1 MYVSISQRHK
11 QVKEKGNDC
20 WPKFKVRLLERAKLD
35 SFGRAKLDTLSNR
48 KGRGAVDFQAISH
61 WPGNRAP
68 ESSLSDYASML
79 RCRARQL
86 ARPVAT
92 GVATIATPNPIGR
105 DKAFPSPKY
114 VSSSEATEAMGDPF
128 APPVRLSARG
138 ISAGRLFRT
147 DEQEGCAA
155 RPDSSDRDVPQGRR
169 SHGSL
174 DESRATRSSSAFL
187 RSATSAP

>member
-1 MYVSISQRHK
+1 MFMRIRRVFKLSHFARSRCLILLAPQHSIISA
-11 QVKEKGNDC
+11 C

-86 ARPVAT
+86 AASKPGTCSEPMSQKNARNDRVCR
-92 GVATIATPNPIGR
+92 IGTFLK
-105 DKAFPSPKY
+105 D
-114 VSSSEATEAMGDPF
+114 VEATVLGTNREPHGLLQRFCDP
-128 APPVRLSARG
+128 PLSPHEVD
-138 ISAGRLFRT
+138 SAAEFDLAGN
-147 DEQEGCAA
+147 
-155 RPDSSDRDVPQGRR
+155 VP
-169 SHGSL
+169 
-174 DESRATRSSSAFL
+174 
-187 RSATSAP
+187 

>member
-1 MYVSISQRHK
+1 MKSASQKTGKVQATDRTQSFIFMKSVYHILR
-11 QVKEKGNDC
+11 QIVNLIPPNC

-86 ARPVAT
+86 AASKPGTCSEPMSQKNARHDRVCR
-92 GVATIATPNPIGR
+92 IGTFLK
-105 DKAFPSPKY
+105 D
-114 VSSSEATEAMGDPF
+114 VEATVLGTNREPHGLLQRFCDPPL
-128 APPVRLSARG
+128 PPHEVDSAAEFDL
-138 ISAGRLFRT
+138 AGN
-147 DEQEGCAA
+147 
-155 RPDSSDRDVPQGRR
+155 VP
-169 SHGSL
+169 
-174 DESRATRSSSAFL
+174 
-187 RSATSAP
+187 

>member
-1 MYVSISQRHK
+1 MKTPPPEATKAVYPILRQIVNLIPPS
-11 QVKEKGNDC
+11 C

-86 ARPVAT
+86 AASKPGTCSEPMSQKNARHDRVCR
-92 GVATIATPNPIGR
+92 IGTFLK
-105 DKAFPSPKY
+105 D
-114 VSSSEATEAMGDPF
+114 VEATVLGTNREPHGLLQRFCDP
-128 APPVRLSARG
+128 PLSPHEVD
-138 ISAGRLFRT
+138 SAAEFDLAGN
-147 DEQEGCAA
+147 
-155 RPDSSDRDVPQGRR
+155 VP
-169 SHGSL
+169 
-174 DESRATRSSSAFL
+174 
-187 RSATSAP
+187 